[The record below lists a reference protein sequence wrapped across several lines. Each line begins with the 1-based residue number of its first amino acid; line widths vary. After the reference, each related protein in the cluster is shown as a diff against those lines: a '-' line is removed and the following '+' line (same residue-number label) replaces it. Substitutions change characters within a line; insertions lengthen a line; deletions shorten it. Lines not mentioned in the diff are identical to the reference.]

1 MAKTY
6 YTQTSAGTH
15 PTLITDK
22 LTTPPASGPAKCLV
36 YMGPTLGNQWNFSG
50 AVDGVH
56 SLYVCDDGPSL
67 GRERTAT

>member
-6 YTQTSAGTH
+6 YGQSSQGTH
-15 PTLITDK
+15 APQTA
-22 LTTPPASGPAKCLV
+22 PPASGAVKALI

-50 AVDGVH
+50 VVDGVH